1 MVKTLHTCKC
11 SKTFDKKYNYNEHVK
26 ICNATKVIEEL
37 ETKLKDAE
45 TKNQS
50 LVDALIGK
58 APDSQSNQLLEM
70 LSRKDTMIRE
80 KDAEIARLNQQLQC
94 SGQTNVNI
102 TNNVTVNIVFGK
114 ESLDHIRPVDVLE
127 LMEKRS
133 PKSVAA
139 FIKMIYEDPS
149 NLRSIQKPNLSRPHY
164 LVFRGGG
171 FVHEHQ
177 ETFLRELYRNSEEKM
192 TNVAKRG
199 TEELEEMVNKEKTER
214 EAELKE
220 EQAREE
226 EELRM
231 AMQEAERL
239 TREEFPHEKKST
251 CLFQNATADNFEK
264 LKKGIIRKRKPE
276 SQTSNELKK
285 RKEQI
290 HSFEKDVLSK
300 IKKGMELTDKGFKPN
315 QPKDRSDEGKIDK
328 PRHDTKVDEYNHWKE
343 YAKEAEMV
351 LNDIL
356 RPNRK

>member
-1 MVKTLHTCKC
+1 MVYTRTHISHAFVNFRERCVCLFLSTRSQNDMVKTLHTCKC
-11 SKTFDKKYNYNEHVK
+11 SKTFDKISNYNDHVNK
-26 ICNATKVIEEL
+26 VCKKHALKVIEEL

-45 TKNQS
+45 TQLKDAEKQNQE
-50 LVDALIGK
+50 LVGALIGRSS
-58 APDSQSNQLLEM
+58 DSQSDHQFLEILNRKDEM
-70 LSRKDTMIRE
+70 LRKKDVEIARLNHE

-94 SGQTNVNI
+94 SGQTTVNI

-214 EAELKE
+214 G
-220 EQAREE
+220 RT
-226 EELRM
+226 
-231 AMQEAERL
+231 ERGAGEG
-239 TREEFPHEKKST
+239 RRGAKNG
-251 CLFQNATADNFEK
+251 NAGGGET
-264 LKKGIIRKRKPE
+264 
-276 SQTSNELKK
+276 
-285 RKEQI
+285 
-290 HSFEKDVLSK
+290 
-300 IKKGMELTDKGFKPN
+300 
-315 QPKDRSDEGKIDK
+315 
-328 PRHDTKVDEYNHWKE
+328 Y
-343 YAKEAEMV
+343 
-351 LNDIL
+351 
-356 RPNRK
+356 

>member
-1 MVKTLHTCKC
+1 M
-11 SKTFDKKYNYNEHVK
+11 
-26 ICNATKVIEEL
+26 
-37 ETKLKDAE
+37 
-45 TKNQS
+45 
-50 LVDALIGK
+50 
-58 APDSQSNQLLEM
+58 
-70 LSRKDTMIRE
+70 
-80 KDAEIARLNQQLQC
+80 
-94 SGQTNVNI
+94 NI

-239 TREEFPHEKKST
+239 TREEFPHERKSD

-315 QPKDRSDEGKIDK
+315 QPKDRTDEGKIDK